1 MTLEQLRIFIA
12 VAEREHVT
20 RAAAALG
27 LTPSAVSAAIAAL
40 ETRHGVVLFDRI
52 GRGIALTGAGREF
65 LTEARAV
72 LARAEAAEAVL
83 TDLAGLRRGR
93 LCLAASQTIGN
104 YWLPPLMHRYRLA
117 HPGIELRLFIGNSRQ
132 VAAQV
137 AEGVVDLGFVE
148 AEVTADELAIETV
161 ATDAMLL
168 VASPALAGAVTD
180 LAALPWV
187 CREPGSG
194 TRAAMEA
201 LLMARG
207 IGVGDLSRLELPS
220 NEAVRGAVEAGAG
233 LAVLS
238 RLVVASALEAGR
250 LMVIDAA
257 LPPRAFHALRHR
269 GRHQGLAEAAFR
281 RLIAEAG
288 SAA

>member
-40 ETRHGVVLFDRI
+40 EARHGVVLFDRI

-65 LTEARAV
+65 LAEARAV

-168 VASPALAGAVTD
+168 VASPGLAGAVAD

-187 CREPGSG
+187 
-194 TRAAMEA
+194 
-201 LLMARG
+201 
-207 IGVGDLSRLELPS
+207 
-220 NEAVRGAVEAGAG
+220 
-233 LAVLS
+233 
-238 RLVVASALEAGR
+238 
-250 LMVIDAA
+250 
-257 LPPRAFHALRHR
+257 
-269 GRHQGLAEAAFR
+269 
-281 RLIAEAG
+281 
-288 SAA
+288 

>member
-27 LTPSAVSAAIAAL
+27 LTPSAVSAAITAL
-40 ETRHGVVLFDRI
+40 EARHGVVLFDRI

-65 LTEARAV
+65 LAEARAV

-148 AEVTADELAIETV
+148 AEVTADELAIEAV
-161 ATDAMLL
+161 AADALLL
-168 VASPALAGAVTD
+168 VASPALAGAVAD

-194 TRAAMEA
+194 TRAAMDA
-201 LLMARG
+201 FLTARG
-207 IGVGDLSRLELPS
+207 IGVADLSRLELPS

-250 LMVIDAA
+250 LIVIDAA
-257 LPPRAFHALRHR
+257 LPTRAFHALRHR
-269 GRHQGLAEAAFR
+269 GRHLGLAEAAFR
-281 RLIAEAG
+281 RLIAAAG
-288 SAA
+288 STA

>member
-40 ETRHGVVLFDRI
+40 ESRHGVMLFDRI
-52 GRGIALTGAGREF
+52 GRGITMTGAGREF
-65 LTEARAV
+65 LTEARAT
-72 LARAEAAEAVL
+72 LARAAEAEAVL

-93 LCLAASQTIGN
+93 LSLAASQTIGN

-117 HPGIELRLFIGNSRQ
+117 HPGIGLELFIGNSRQ
-132 VAAQV
+132 VAAKV
-137 AEGVVDLGFVE
+137 VEGLVDLGFIE
-148 AEVTADELAIETV
+148 GEVAADELAIETV
-161 ATDAMLL
+161 ASDDMLL
-168 VASPALAGAVTD
+168 VASPALNAHGAD

-201 LLMARG
+201 LLAARG
-207 IGVGDLSRLELPS
+207 LRVADLSRLELPS
-220 NEAVRGAVEAGAG
+220 NEAVRSAVEAGAG

-238 RLVVASALEAGR
+238 RLVVASALAAGR
-250 LMVIDAA
+250 LCVIGAD
-257 LPPRAFHALRHR
+257 LPTRSFHILRHR
-269 GRHQGLAEAAFR
+269 GRHQGKAAAAFR
-281 RLIAEAG
+281 QLIA
-288 SAA
+288 SAE

>member
-40 ETRHGVVLFDRI
+40 ETRHGVTLFDRI
-52 GRGIALTGAGREF
+52 GRGITMTGAGRDF
-65 LTEARAV
+65 LAEARAV
-72 LARAEAAEAVL
+72 LARAAEAEAAL

-117 HPGIELRLFIGNSRQ
+117 HPGIALELFIGNSRQ
-132 VAAQV
+132 VAAKV
-137 AEGVVDLGFVE
+137 VEGLADLGFIEGEGV
-148 AEVTADELAIETV
+148 ADELSIEAV
-161 ATDAMLL
+161 ARDDMLL
-168 VASPALAGAVTD
+168 VASPSLAVRGGD
-180 LAALPWV
+180 LGALPWV

-201 LLMARG
+201 LLRARG
-207 IGVGDLSRLELPS
+207 LRVADLSHLELPS
-220 NEAVRGAVEAGAG
+220 NEAVCRAVEAGAG

-238 RLVVASALEAGR
+238 RLVVASALAAGS
-250 LMVIDAA
+250 LQVIDAG
-257 LPPRAFHALRHR
+257 LPPRSFHAIRHR
-269 GRHQGLAEAAFR
+269 GRHQGMAAAAFR
-281 RLIAEAG
+281 RLIGSAG

>member
-27 LTPSAVSAAIAAL
+27 LTPSAVSAAITAL
-40 ETRHGVVLFDRI
+40 EARHGVVLFDRI

-65 LTEARAV
+65 LAEARAV

-148 AEVTADELAIETV
+148 AEVTADELAIEAV
-161 ATDAMLL
+161 AADALLL
-168 VASPALAGAVTD
+168 VASPALAGAVAD

-194 TRAAMEA
+194 TRAAMDA
-201 LLMARG
+201 FLTARG
-207 IGVGDLSRLELPS
+207 IGVADLSRLELPS

-250 LMVIDAA
+250 LIVIDAA
-257 LPPRAFHALRHR
+257 LPARAFHALRHR
-269 GRHQGLAEAAFR
+269 GRHLGLAEAAFR
-281 RLIAEAG
+281 RLIAAAG
-288 SAA
+288 STA